1 MKEVD
6 LKETTL
12 KYNSQPLG
20 FVEKEETK
28 IKIKGPVVVK
38 TMEGW
43 SEDMEYRDILRQ

>member
-1 MKEVD
+1 MKEAD

-38 TMEGW
+38 TVKGW
-43 SEDMEYRDILRQ
+43 SEDVEYRDILGQ